1 MLLLLALVMVVVIVA
16 LICALPWYF
25 IIIVSALIVAV
36 ISGIVSSVKCA
47 KELNKENAA
56 KRKTINISY
65 SKNSK
70 DEEFKENTKN

>member
-65 SKNSK
+65 SKNGK
-70 DEEFKENTKN
+70 DEESKENTKN